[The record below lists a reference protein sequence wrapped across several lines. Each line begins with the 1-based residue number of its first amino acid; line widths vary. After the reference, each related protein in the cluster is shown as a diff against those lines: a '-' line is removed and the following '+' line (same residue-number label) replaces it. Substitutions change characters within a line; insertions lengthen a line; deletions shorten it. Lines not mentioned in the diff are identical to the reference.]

1 MSTIKFDFVFQI
13 FTLILKKKSWG
24 ISLKTKHIFF
34 ILISLFL
41 ISGGLFFYFQE
52 RQERYDGLSF
62 IPERSKDVPLY
73 EGLKPNGA
81 PGYIMSGDHWQD
93 IMSFYRTV
101 LPKNG
106 WIEVYIQSSGASTED
121 GAGFLSAWQKEGQD
135 WELTIDAGYYENT
148 DRTEVTFDKRER
160 ITSSKWIANQPDTIC
175 INEQPDRGDD
185 CFPISDQHAISQII
199 ELINGAMDWKKEQ
212 ILYDGKSVLTAGS
225 LNIQV
230 SYDLEKGIL
239 LVSDKGTK
247 WMKPEKE
254 FFELTRISKEY

>member
-1 MSTIKFDFVFQI
+1 MKN
-13 FTLILKKKSWG
+13 
-24 ISLKTKHIFF
+24 KHIFF
-34 ILISLFL
+34 IVISILL
-41 ISGGLFFYFQE
+41 LAGGVFVYFTE

-62 IPERSKDVPLY
+62 IPEKSDDVPLY

-81 PGYIMSGDHWQD
+81 PGYFISGDHWQN
-93 IMSFYRTV
+93 IMAFYQTV

-106 WIEVYIQSSGASTED
+106 WTEVFVQSSKNSSED
-121 GAGFLSAWQKEGQD
+121 GAGFISAWQKEGQD
-135 WELTIDAGYYENT
+135 WELTINAAYFENSNRT
-148 DRTEVTFDKRER
+148 DVTFDKTDR
-160 ITSSKWIANQPDTIC
+160 IITSKWIENQPDELC

-185 CFPISDQHAISQII
+185 CFPITDQHTIGEII
-199 ELINGAMDWKKEQ
+199 GLINGAMDWTKGQ
-212 ILYDGKSVLTAGS
+212 MLYDGKSLITAGS

-230 SYDLEKGIL
+230 FYDLEKGIY